1 MALESSEQVT
11 NIASSATDLSIISLI
26 ASSDFIA
33 THLIREK
40 GLGCV
45 WAQLEADNYVQ
56 YPSLNLGYIGIFC
69 WINFWVQICWF
80 LGAHSSTWMT
90 KSD

>member
-11 NIASSATDLSIISLI
+11 TIASSATDLSIISLI

-40 GLGCV
+40 GLG
-45 WAQLEADNYVQ
+45 
-56 YPSLNLGYIGIFC
+56 
-69 WINFWVQICWF
+69 
-80 LGAHSSTWMT
+80 
-90 KSD
+90 